1 MSCITEVLDK
11 EVISFLN
18 ESDSVINAKENIDN
32 LDKHIREN
40 ILENGKRFEH
50 VDFTKKEMAY
60 LYIYTYL
67 LMHMGSYEQMLKEQ
81 EYLFFD
87 KIFNDNVLF
96 VDFGCGCATSLL
108 AIYSYVEEMKSLPW
122 DTVASLPS
130 NLTYIGKD
138 INDELLESAIKL
150 TKKTFNNYFMSY
162 ENHADSDEKCV
173 IITTDIDNIGYKNI
187 IFNFAYILSQ
197 NGIEEYIEEFVEKIS
212 DLINRYDCNYYLTY
226 QNYYCRKNYSKLISF
241 LAERKL
247 VCTELDSKKNGSYSY
262 QVIRNLNIAN
272 LYENSSNHLNYSIAQ
287 IVKGG

>member
-18 ESDSVINAKENIDN
+18 ESDSVINSKENIDN
-32 LDKHIREN
+32 LDEHIRKN

-150 TKKTFNNYFMSY
+150 TEKTFNNYFTSY

-173 IITTDIDNIGYKNI
+173 IITTDINNAAYKNI

-197 NGIEEYIEEFVEKIS
+197 NNIEDSLELFVEKIIYS
-212 DLINRYDCNYYLTY
+212 VNQYDCNYYLVY
-226 QNYYCRKNYSKLISF
+226 QNFYCSQNYNKMIKVLERNKLI
-241 LAERKL
+241 
-247 VCTELDSKKNGSYSY
+247 VTELKNVKNGLYHYS
-262 QVIRNLNIAN
+262 VIRNLDITDKDS
-272 LYENSSNHLNYSIAQ
+272 LSSRYLNYSIAQ

>member
-1 MSCITEVLDK
+1 MSCIIEVLDK

-18 ESDSVINAKENIDN
+18 ESDSVINSKENIDN
-32 LDKHIREN
+32 LDEHIRKN
-40 ILENGKRFEH
+40 ILENGKRFEY

-150 TKKTFNNYFMSY
+150 TEKTFNNYFTSY

-173 IITTDIDNIGYKNI
+173 IITTDINNAAYKNI

-197 NGIEEYIEEFVEKIS
+197 NNIEDSLELFVEKIIYS
-212 DLINRYDCNYYLTY
+212 VNQYDCNYYLVY
-226 QNYYCRKNYSKLISF
+226 QNFYCSQNYNKMIKVLERNKLI
-241 LAERKL
+241 
-247 VCTELDSKKNGSYSY
+247 VTELKNVKNGLYHYS
-262 QVIRNLNIAN
+262 VIRNLDITDKDS
-272 LYENSSNHLNYSIAQ
+272 LSSRYLNYSIAQ

>member
-1 MSCITEVLDK
+1 MNESNS
-11 EVISFLN
+11 VIS
-18 ESDSVINAKENIDN
+18 AKENNSN
-32 LDKHIREN
+32 LDKYVRED

-50 VDFTKKEMAY
+50 ADFTKKEMAY

-67 LMHMGSYEQMLKEQ
+67 LMHMGSYERMLKEQ
-81 EYLFFD
+81 EHLFFD
-87 KIFNDNVLF
+87 RIFNDNVLF

-150 TKKTFNNYFMSY
+150 TKKTFNNYFRSY

-187 IFNFAYILSQ
+187 IFNFAYMLSQ
-197 NGIEEYIEEFVEKIS
+197 NGIEDYLESFVKKIVDS
-212 DLINRYDCNYYLTY
+212 VKQYNCNYYLVY
-226 QNYYCRKNYSKLISF
+226 QNFYCAKNYNKMIAILERNKLI
-241 LAERKL
+241 
-247 VCTELDSKKNGSYSY
+247 VTELKSEKNGLYSYS
-262 QVIRNLNIAN
+262 VIRNLDI
-272 LYENSSNHLNYSIAQ
+272 LDKDSLRSKYLNYSIAR

>member
-18 ESDSVINAKENIDN
+18 ESDNIINAKENIDN

-40 ILENGKRFEH
+40 ILKNGKRFKH

-81 EYLFFD
+81 ECLFFD

-108 AIYSYVEEMKSLPW
+108 AIYGYVEEMKSLPW

-150 TKKTFNNYFMSY
+150 TEKTFNNYFTSY

-173 IITTDIDNIGYKNI
+173 IITTDINNVAYKNI

-197 NGIEEYIEEFVEKIS
+197 DNIEDSLELFVEKIIY
-212 DLINRYDCNYYLTY
+212 LVNQYDCNYYLVY
-226 QNYYCRKNYSKLISF
+226 QNFYCSQNYNKMIKVLERNKLI
-241 LAERKL
+241 
-247 VCTELDSKKNGSYSY
+247 VTELKNVKNGLYHYS
-262 QVIRNLNIAN
+262 VIRNLDITDKDS
-272 LYENSSNHLNYSIAQ
+272 LSSRYLNYSIAQ

>member
-1 MSCITEVLDK
+1 MQVLDD
-11 EVISFLN
+11 EVISFLC
-18 ESDSVINAKENIDN
+18 ESEGVIRAKENQSIDD
-32 LDKHIREN
+32 LDSYIRVN
-40 ILENGKRFEH
+40 VLENGKTFEH
-50 VDFTKKEMAY
+50 VDFTRKEMAY

-108 AIYSYVEEMKSLPW
+108 AIYSYVKEMKSLPW

-150 TKKTFNNYFMSY
+150 TKKTFNNYFTSY

-226 QNYYCRKNYSKLISF
+226 QNYYCRKNYRKLTSL

-247 VCTELDSKKNGSYSY
+247 VCIERDSKKNGSYSY

-272 LYENSSNHLNYSIAQ
+272 LYENSSKHLNYSIAQ